1 MANNSV
7 ENASKNTTS
16 LLLVDINLPIA
27 LEWELFVINENK
39 VSSFSLD
46 RLESKFLVETNTDE
60 TKDVNSRFQQLAAVT
75 YKTRFEK
82 QQVPT
87 FKSNEDSWVKS
98 LDNLKA
104 FPIEKLNTID

>member
-16 LLLVDINLPIA
+16 LLLADINLPIA

-46 RLESKFLVETNTDE
+46 RLESNSWPKQTQMKQRMLIAGFNNQLQLH
-60 TKDVNSRFQQLAAVT
+60 TKLDLKNSRFQL
-75 YKTRFEK
+75 
-82 QQVPT
+82 
-87 FKSNEDSWVKS
+87 SNQMRI
-98 LDNLKA
+98 
-104 FPIEKLNTID
+104 PG